1 MSSLTIQLLILTNVV
16 YLVLA
21 TCLKSEQEPEVTVK
35 NSSHIFVSW
44 ENSFQD
50 CEKIKVQSAV
60 VKIQSDRSSVRTSVN
75 FSDGGAI
82 VKANPCLNHRIS

>member
-1 MSSLTIQLLILTNVV
+1 MQLLILTSVF
-16 YLVLA
+16 YLVQA
-21 TCLKSEQEPEVTVK
+21 KCLKPEQEPEVTVK

-44 ENSFQD
+44 ENSFQN

-60 VKIQSDRSSVRTSVN
+60 VKIQRDRSSVKISVN

-82 VKANPCLNHRIS
+82 VKANPCLNLRIL